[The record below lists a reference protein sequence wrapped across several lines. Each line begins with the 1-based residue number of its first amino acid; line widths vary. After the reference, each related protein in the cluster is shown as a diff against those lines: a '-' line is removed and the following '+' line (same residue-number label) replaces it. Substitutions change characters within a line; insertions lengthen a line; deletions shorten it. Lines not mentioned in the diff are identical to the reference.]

1 MNDPKKLPDVSS
13 ENEKAVYGIRGA
25 FRQCVGAVA
34 EWMSALLDFLL
45 PRLCPGCGRRLVKGE
60 GLVCPRCL
68 MELTL
73 EWDYDWLTNPYMN
86 EWNSHA
92 CLKHVGALARY
103 RKKGIVAR
111 IVHQLKYHRRYELGR
126 WMGQLAV
133 RELQP
138 TGLFDGVDVLVPI
151 PLTRSRR
158 NWRGFNQAEMIAEG
172 IAEELGI
179 EVRTDI
185 LVRTLDRES
194 QTHFT
199 HDRRRGNMQGVFAL
213 ASGANV
219 RGLHLMLV
227 DDVMTTGA
235 TMLSALQTLEQQPD
249 VQLSAFAWA
258 WARIH

>member
-1 MNDPKKLPDVSS
+1 MS
-13 ENEKAVYGIRGA
+13 A
-25 FRQCVGAVA
+25 FPAMLRRCAKTG
-34 EWMSALLDFLL
+34 EGWMSALLDLLL

-73 EWDYDWLTNPYMN
+73 EWDYDWRTNPRMVD
-86 EWNSHA
+86 WAAHD
-92 CLKHVGALARY
+92 CLQKAGALARY
-103 RKKGIVAR
+103 RKKGVVAR
-111 IVHQLKYHRRYELGR
+111 IVHQLKYQRRYELGR

-133 RELQP
+133 RELRP

-158 NWRGFNQAEMIAEG
+158 NWRGFNQAEKIAEG
-172 IAEELGI
+172 MAEELGI

-185 LVRTLDRES
+185 LFRTQNRES
-194 QTHFT
+194 QTHFS
-199 HDRRRGNMQGVFAL
+199 HDRRRSNVQGVFAI
-213 ASGANV
+213 APGVNV
-219 RGLHLMLV
+219 AGLHLMLV

-235 TMLSALQTLEQQPD
+235 TMLSAIQTLEHEPD

-258 WARIH
+258 WAEIH